1 MPIEDILASNNK
13 ANPLGLALYY
23 FFRLS
28 EALFTASLSPS
39 L

>member
-1 MPIEDILASNNK
+1 MRIEDILASNKK
-13 ANPLGLALYY
+13 ANPFGLALSY

-28 EALFTASLSPS
+28 EAFITASLSPC

>member
-1 MPIEDILASNNK
+1 MQAEDILASNKK

-28 EALFTASLSPS
+28 EALFTASLSPC

>member
-1 MPIEDILASNNK
+1 MRIEDILAQNKK
-13 ANPLGLALYY
+13 ANPLGLAFHY

-28 EALFTASLSPS
+28 EALFTASLSPC